1 MAVYGGV
8 TISGA
13 NYFELFSCALFR
25 SKYYPKRLKQ
35 IFDVIGNEPIVTL
48 RHNVYDDVVKMLRFQ
63 LF

>member
-25 SKYYPKRLKQ
+25 SKYYPKRLK
-35 IFDVIGNEPIVTL
+35 
-48 RHNVYDDVVKMLRFQ
+48 
-63 LF
+63 